1 MVVFFLSKEKQVKIG
16 YKKLKVITLASEVI
30 KKFRIVIVYFK
41 VKFTPAVEYHI
52 QKSNELRIQCF
63 VLDSFVEHVMI
74 EGL

>member
-1 MVVFFLSKEKQVKIG
+1 M
-16 YKKLKVITLASEVI
+16 ITLAGEVI

-63 VLDSFVEHVMI
+63 VLDSFVEHVVI
-74 EGL
+74 EGRWEYLRNNTKLKDQDLCNIV